1 MPESLPAPLGRD
13 SDTQPLSYPQNELY
27 AEHAWAVPGDPHDAT
42 ADQRKARI
50 MMTWILRCAD
60 FTDGGDSDTRYGALI
75 DAIRATERV
84 YDTLAAAGRF
94 PAQGP
99 LPAAAITVGD
109 EEPIL
114 IRGGRDDSGKYSRT
128 SLHRALLL
136 LRQDWTS
143 DHLDGSPIPVP
154 GAPIQ

>member
-1 MPESLPAPLGRD
+1 MPESLPAPVGCD
-13 SDTQPLSYPQNELY
+13 GDTQPLSCPQNELY
-27 AEHAWAVPGDPHDAT
+27 AEHAGQVPGEPRDVT
-42 ADQRKARI
+42 ADQRRARI

-60 FTDGGDSDTRYGALI
+60 ITVGGDSDTRCGAFI

-84 YDTLAAAGRF
+84 YDALAAAGRF

-114 IRGGRDDSGKYSRT
+114 IRGGRDGSGKYSRT

-136 LRQDWTS
+136 LRQDWMG